1 MSPVTPHPSTAA
13 LHELLGRYLAEWAD
27 AVARELRARRAA
39 PPAEDGAE
47 PAPFR
52 AAYVDAFC
60 SSGGRHVLAGPGRS
74 EAAGSAVRGVRALDR
89 LAERAPGARAPLHT
103 AAVLVEA
110 DPAEVERLERDLER
124 AGAGH
129 RVRRTGDPAEPAPG
143 GVALLHAEWAEA
155 AERVARFAAGADR
168 ALCFL
173 APPAPG
179 KLPLAS
185 LRPLL
190 ALPRADLL
198 LAFPHADLRKLA
210 RWSGSPVADLPAH
223 ARQLVEG
230 YSALFG
236 EARYEWLS
244 LWRDAEREEGGR
256 AAEARLAEHWGARL
270 AEAAGR
276 PVRYVAV
283 HFSDEPGDS
292 LHLFLAADPLRALA
306 LNQALRGA
314 ELDDG
319 AVLDRRFRAGPGGEP
334 EEAGV
339 LELFGPGPGDGPAAP
354 AGARPPELA
363 LLSRTL
369 RERFRGRTVAYGE
382 VLGGLADT
390 DLTPDEVRRAMAP
403 LKRTGEAV
411 YRSLSPE
418 AEVAFPETPVP
429 PARPRRARRGA
440 EMPLLGGLEPEDD
453 G

>member
-13 LHELLGRYLAEWAD
+13 LYELLDRYLAEWAEG
-27 AVARELRARRAA
+27 AARGLRAARA
-39 PPAEDGAE
+39 PGDDAE

-60 SSGGRHVLAGPGRS
+60 NSGGRHVLVGPGRS
-74 EAAGSAVRGVRALDR
+74 GAAGSAVRGVRALDR
-89 LAERAPGARAPLHT
+89 LAERAPGARVPLHA

-124 AGAGH
+124 AGAGR
-129 RVRRTGDPAEPAPG
+129 RVRRLDPRDEPAPD
-143 GVALLHAEWAEA
+143 GVALLHAEWSDVAERAARVAAEA
-155 AERVARFAAGADR
+155 DH

-190 ALPRADLL
+190 ALPRADVLL
-198 LAFPHADLRKLA
+198 SFPHADLQKLA
-210 RWSGSPVADLPAH
+210 RWRGSPVADLPAH

-236 EARYEWLS
+236 DARYEWLS
-244 LWRDAEREEGGR
+244 LWRDVERAEGGR
-256 AAEARLAEHWGARL
+256 AAEAALAARWGERLAG
-270 AEAAGR
+270 AAGR
-276 PVRYVAV
+276 PVRHVAV
-283 HFSDEPGDS
+283 YLSDEPADS
-292 LHLFLAADPLRALA
+292 LHLFLAAADPLRALA

-314 ELDDG
+314 ELDDR
-319 AVLDRRFRAGPGGEP
+319 AVLDRRFRAEADAGA

-339 LELFGPGPGDGPAAP
+339 LELFGPAPDDGPAA
-354 AGARPPELA
+354 AGARPAELG
-363 LLSRTL
+363 LLARTL

-382 VLGGLADT
+382 VLDGLADT
-390 DLTPDEVRRAMAP
+390 DLTPDEARRAMAA

-411 YRSLSPE
+411 YRSLGDAG
-418 AEVAFPETPVP
+418 AEVEFPETPVP
-429 PARPRRARRGA
+429 PARPKRPRRGA
-440 EMPLLGGLEPEDD
+440 ELPLLGGLEPETDP
-453 G
+453 